1 MPRGSSAGHH
11 ASGGIAY
18 VKRGITY
25 MLNIVD
31 KAISGSF
38 GPDERPAPVCA
49 LPGENTDELVTKL
62 LVSAEEE
69 TDFACASANIAS

>member
-1 MPRGSSAGHH
+1 
-11 ASGGIAY
+11 
-18 VKRGITY
+18 